1 MRQSLSGALAILA
14 GLILVPADSA
24 MPNDRNTAPPQATA
38 SLPHDHHGG
47 MTITAD
53 PYADPSRVKAKF
65 GKENPYQVGI
75 LPIDVSMSNETAQP
89 LHVNL
94 STVQL
99 VVRFPAGRQQYIDTL
114 SIVEV
119 ANAIAHPNGP
129 AAPSQRRFPM
139 GLPSSGDKKVDKLLD
154 TLRPLS
160 LDADIVPP
168 MGAIHGFLFFDM
180 SHDFTLVSR
189 SSLYMP
195 DVSTVPSNKPLIFF
209 EVPLGA
215 GSE

>member
-1 MRQSLSGALAILA
+1 MSCALAILA
-14 GLILVPADSA
+14 GLIFVRADSA
-24 MPNDRNTAPPQATA
+24 VANDNNAAPPQASA

-47 MTITAD
+47 MTVTAD
-53 PYADPSRVKAKF
+53 PYTDASRVKSKF

-75 LPIDVSMSNETAQP
+75 LPIEVSMSNELAQP

-94 STVQL
+94 NTVQL
-99 VVRFPAGRQQYIDTL
+99 VVRFPAGRQQYIDSL

-119 ANAIAHPNGP
+119 ASAIAHPNGP
-129 AAPSQRRFPM
+129 AAPSQRRFPV
-139 GLPSSGDKKVDKLLD
+139 GLPSGGDKKVDKLLD

-160 LDADIVPP
+160 LDSDIVPP
-168 MGAIHGFLFFDM
+168 MGSIHGFLFFDM

-189 SSLYMP
+189 SSLYVP

-209 EVPLGA
+209 EVPLGT